1 MQDLSVTLIQTDLY
15 WENPTANLANL
26 EEKIA
31 QISTPTDLIIL
42 PEMFNTGFTMN
53 VKSVAEP
60 MNFTTFKWMKQQA
73 KKTNAVVTG
82 SYIVREGENCYNR
95 LIWMRPDG
103 SYETYDKRHLFRMG
117 GENNN
122 FSGGEKRL
130 IVELKGWKICPLI
143 CYDLRFPVWSRQGKL
158 EYREQSL
165 EFRGESLDDR
175 GQRLDD
181 RGEGLDNREQSLE
194 DRGEANGDINNS
206 LPSEI
211 YSLPS
216 NLYPLSSNSYDLL
229 IYVANWPA
237 VRSKVW
243 DTLLQARAIENLS
256 YCIGVN
262 RVGED
267 GMGLHYNG
275 NSAIIDY
282 KGNQTFFQTDSE
294 AICTQTL
301 SKQDLE
307 DFRTKFPA
315 FLDADNFEIL

>member
-31 QISTPTDLIIL
+31 QVSTPTDLIIL

-73 KKTNAVVTG
+73 KKTKAVVTG
-82 SYIVREGENCYNR
+82 SYIVKEGQNCYNR

-143 CYDLRFPVWSRQGKL
+143 CYDLRFPVWSRQGFIK
-158 EYREQSL
+158 EQSH
-165 EFRGESLDDR
+165 
-175 GQRLDD
+175 
-181 RGEGLDNREQSLE
+181 EGTKAQSE
-194 DRGEANGDINNS
+194 NMDAIDSQSTIHNS
-206 LPSEI
+206 QLTF
-211 YSLPS
+211 
-216 NLYPLSSNSYDLL
+216 DLL

-301 SKQDLE
+301 NKQDLE